1 MVAVVVER
9 ANLFNEDER
18 RCCPEEK
25 TFEVVNRKVAPLLAD
40 VSDSVR
46 HPFLERLDLLLRH
59 EVLRVVQATDVYR
72 QCMRTLRE
80 LHETPLLFMRPK
92 RKPTAS
98 PAKYPFEVSW
108 LAMVFA
114 RSGFDDDREDKDAAR
129 LLSSYDA

>member
-1 MVAVVVER
+1 MYIVATVVEE
-9 ANLFNEDER
+9 AYLLNEDER

-25 TFEVVNRKVAPLLAD
+25 TFEVIDRKVAPLLAD
-40 VSDSVR
+40 VGDSVR
-46 HPFLERLDLLLRH
+46 HPFLERFDFLLRH

-72 QCMRTLRE
+72 QACMRILLE
-80 LHETPLLFMRPK
+80 LHETPLLLMRPK

-129 LLSSYDA
+129 LFP